1 MRAGATLGQTLTGST
16 IGAAADGGL
25 WSTSAW
31 RGGEGVVPSRD
42 PRATAHGRDGSARWD
57 SGTEEG
63 VEVREAANEERQ
75 AGHNVLLPL
84 AVGAVFLV
92 VLVLGALIG

>member
-1 MRAGATLGQTLTGST
+1 VLGEGAKVSYHPATHERD
-16 IGAAADGGL
+16 AWAPADGGKE
-25 WSTSAW
+25 
-31 RGGEGVVPSRD
+31 GGLD
-42 PRATAHGRDGSARWD
+42 
-57 SGTEEG
+57 
-63 VEVREAANEERQ
+63 VREAANEERR